1 MTNDFPLFLFP
12 HSFFPLITTN
22 NTLMYTYNYP
32 RPAVTIDAILISNLN
47 TVLLIERGREPY
59 KGKWALPG
67 GFIDMDEELV
77 IACRREL
84 EEETGLRV
92 GELTQFRAYGG
103 VNRDPRHRTISVVF
117 YSFQDEE
124 SIPQAGDDA
133 AKAQWFPLN
142 QLPDLAFDH
151 LQILEEF
158 KSEFLK

>member
-1 MTNDFPLFLFP
+1 
-12 HSFFPLITTN
+12 
-22 NTLMYTYNYP
+22 MYTYSYP
-32 RPAVTIDAILISNLN
+32 RPAVTVDAILVSKRN

-67 GFIDMDEELV
+67 GFIELDEELV
-77 IACRREL
+77 TACRREL

-117 YSFQDEE
+117 YSFLDEE

-133 AKAQWFPLN
+133 AKAKWFPLG

-158 KSEFLK
+158 KSEILK